1 MTRKDR
7 KLAKKLKNFRKN
19 HPPMSKKQERK
30 TKRAVR
36 KLRQGLE
43 EQRDIMMKPLLEKI
57 DEDLERQRILREVEQ
72 MEQEETDGP

>member
-1 MTRKDR
+1 
-7 KLAKKLKNFRKN
+7 
-19 HPPMSKKQERK
+19 MSKKQERK